1 MYIHILQARTVS
13 CIKELIQMICTLQ
26 FEVYLSTAHLFQDQT
41 NEDDET
47 DVKPFLSISV
57 DEADMSQEAEEC
69 DTKETE

>member
-1 MYIHILQARTVS
+1 
-13 CIKELIQMICTLQ
+13 MICTLQ

-47 DVKPFLSISV
+47 DVKPFLNISV
-57 DEADMSQEAEEC
+57 DEADMSQEMEEC